1 MKRDFDKVDNVI
13 KKVVK
18 CMKPDV
24 DGKVEYV
31 IPMDGK
37 EKHIW
42 PPYLYGAYISDRINE
57 IKESYS
63 SSTMNVAIS
72 VCFFNYFFL
81 FIIDPF

>member
-1 MKRDFDKVDNVI
+1 
-13 KKVVK
+13 
-18 CMKPDV
+18 MKPDV